1 MAQKTM
7 NAMIKEEEVEGYIL
21 KDIPIPEPEG
31 DEVLIKVDAVAI
43 CGSDIALYKWTP
55 IAKVKS
61 IFWVHA
67 LGCQVSLAYH
77 TVLKIIR
84 LSGGLTGPHASGK
97 DLSARKANSP
107 NGMFHSCN
115 LKLFNFR

>member
-7 NAMIKEEEVEGYIL
+7 KAMIKGEEVEGYIL

-55 IAKVKS
+55 IAKVKY
-61 IFWVHA
+61 IFESMH
-67 LGCQVSLAYH
+67 
-77 TVLKIIR
+77 
-84 LSGGLTGPHASGK
+84 
-97 DLSARKANSP
+97 
-107 NGMFHSCN
+107 
-115 LKLFNFR
+115 